1 MTEESDTPNE
11 ILAAVKEAEA
21 HRKAARSDAPYREKN
36 WHLGKMGVQ
45 MGIGSA
51 AVAAAVL
58 FANRPRTKK

>member
-11 ILAAVKEAEA
+11 ILAAVKEAKT
-21 HRKAARSDAPYREKN
+21 HRKAARTDEPYREKN
-36 WHLGKMGVQ
+36 WNLGKIGVQ

-58 FANRPRTKK
+58 FANRPRTRK